1 MKTAIYQYR
10 CRRCQELF
18 EDGTES
24 NEYIASKIAEFVVV
38 MDMDSKVVNELFET
52 SIFGFLKRRNHWCE
66 DKGYGVAD
74 FAGYYLKEEDAG
86 VAQR

>member
-1 MKTAIYQYR
+1 MKVAIYQYR

-24 NEYIASKIAEFVVV
+24 NEEIASKITEFVAVLG
-38 MDMDSKVVNELFET
+38 MDAKEVNKLFDT
-52 SIFGFLKRRNHWCE
+52 NIYGFLKRRNHWCE

-74 FAGYYLKEEDAG
+74 FAGYYLKKEDVAG
-86 VAQR
+86 VA